1 MTTLDPQ
8 SIEQQVRDIENLD
21 AAVFRGVS
29 RFPTNQS
36 VVLPKMVIAIVRQG
50 TANLMFDHTEFLVN
64 PNDVYILPPKHIF
77 NGLYTSEDHDVTVIV
92 VSDKLVADARLT
104 AFNYHFQDYHVSPVT
119 HLNEEQAKTVSQI
132 MDMFEAVLYQTNPDL
147 PNRHNALCSVL
158 HVLIEFMNAF
168 REEEKTELDGK
179 LRGSHVYVQFMDL
192 LAAHYTEH
200 HNVNFYAEK
209 LCLTPKYMSKL
220 IHDAT
225 GYGANAWID
234 QYIVA
239 KAKMMLISRKDL
251 SVQNISQKLGFPEQA
266 SFTRFFRN
274 LEHVSPRE
282 FRLEHLK

>member
-1 MTTLDPQ
+1 
-8 SIEQQVRDIENLD
+8 
-21 AAVFRGVS
+21 
-29 RFPTNQS
+29 
-36 VVLPKMVIAIVRQG
+36 
-50 TANLMFDHTEFLVN
+50 
-64 PNDVYILPPKHIF
+64 
-77 NGLYTSEDHDVTVIV
+77 
-92 VSDKLVADARLT
+92 
-104 AFNYHFQDYHVSPVT
+104 
-119 HLNEEQAKTVSQI
+119 

-251 SVQNISQKLGFPEQA
+251 SVQGISNMLGFPEQA

-274 LEHVSPRE
+274 LENISPRE
-282 FRLEHLK
+282 FRQKHMR

>member
-77 NGLYTSEDHDVTVIV
+77 NGVFTSEDHDVTVLVI
-92 VSDKLVADARLT
+92 SDKLVADARLT

-119 HLNEEQAKTVSQI
+119 HLTAEQFSTVSKI
-132 MDMFEAVLYQTNPDL
+132 IDMFETVLHQTNPDL

-168 REEEKTELDGK
+168 RISAKTKLDATS
-179 LRGSHVYVQFMDL
+179 RGSQIYVQFMDL
-192 LAAHYTEH
+192 LAAHFAEH
-200 HNVNFYAEK
+200 HSVNYYAEK

-234 QYIVA
+234 QYILA
-239 KAKMMLISRKDL
+239 KAKLLLISRKDL

>member
-77 NGLYTSEDHDVTVIV
+77 NGVFTSEDHDVTVLVI
-92 VSDKLVADARLT
+92 SDKLVADARLT

-119 HLNEEQAKTVSQI
+119 HLTSEQFSTVSKI
-132 MDMFEAVLYQTNPDL
+132 IDMFETVLYQTNPDL

-168 REEEKTELDGK
+168 RISAKTALDATS
-179 LRGSHVYVQFMDL
+179 RGSQIYVQFMDL
-192 LAAHYTEH
+192 LAAHFAEQH
-200 HNVNFYAEK
+200 SVNYYAEK

-234 QYIVA
+234 QYILA
-239 KAKMMLISRKDL
+239 KAKLLLISRKDL

-282 FRLEHLK
+282 FRIEHLK